1 MPFATPTLRLTEGQ
15 YRTIVGHCYDAERDA
30 ATGLLYE
37 ACGLFAG
44 PVTAEDEPTGVV
56 SVVYPCANA
65 ERSAR
70 TYTVDSRDLIRSM
83 RDAEARGEQLI
94 GVFHSH
100 THTDAYP
107 SETDVRQ
114 AMEPAWTYVIVSL
127 KDGDPVLRAYR
138 IRDGD
143 IAEVAVVREGRR

>member
-1 MPFATPTLRLTEGQ
+1 MPLATPTLRLTETQ
-15 YRTIVGHCYDAERDA
+15 YRDIVGHCLDAERDP

-37 ACGLFAG
+37 ACGLLAG
-44 PVTAEDEPTGVV
+44 PVAEGEESTGVV
-56 SVVYPCANA
+56 SVVYPCANS

-70 TYTVDSRDLIRSM
+70 TYTVDSRDLIKAM
-83 RDAEARGEQLI
+83 RDAESRGEHLV

-114 AMEPAWTYVIVSL
+114 AMEPAWIYVIVSL
-127 KDGDPVLRAYR
+127 KDGDPVLRAFR
-138 IRDGD
+138 IRNEQ
-143 IAEVAVVREGRR
+143 IAEVQVVLDRR